1 MKLSQIINEN
11 SIIPELKAR
20 DKKASLEELAG
31 AIASQEKSVNKDA
44 LVKVLMERE
53 QLGTTG
59 IGDGVAIPH
68 GRLKEITHPVISF
81 GRSKD
86 GLDFDSLD
94 GQPTY
99 LFFLLIAPYN
109 SFDVNIQVLAKIA
122 RILKSSAFRK
132 KLMEA
137 QSSEEIY
144 QTIIQTDEELTPL

>member
-11 SIIPELKAR
+11 SIISELKAK
-20 DKKASLEELAG
+20 DKKSALEELAD
-31 AIASQEKSVNKDA
+31 AIAGQDRTVKRDSV
-44 LVKVLMERE
+44 VKVLMERE

-68 GRLKEITHPVISF
+68 GRLKEISRPVISF

-86 GLDFDSLD
+86 GLDFESLD

-132 KLMEA
+132 KLMDA
-137 QSSEEIY
+137 GSREEIY
-144 QTIIQTDEELTPL
+144 QTIIQTDEELST